1 MKNRFIF
8 NNNSLESNKDKK
20 KKENRL
26 NFMNNVFLKLLVL
39 KKLKKTKFNLLKKTS
54 RKFPTK

>member
-8 NNNSLESNKDKK
+8 NNNSLEINKDKK

-26 NFMNNVFLKLLVL
+26 NFMNTVFLKLLVL

-54 RKFPTK
+54 QKFPTK